1 MATSKL
7 PEEKAEPGRKCSK
20 TNERLNQILPTLPK
34 EKGWMAKT
42 LVQYKGFWMAPE
54 FSLLGL
60 LLIEDHFKAQTTDIY
75 LASSPKAGTTWL
87 KSLIFA
93 TVNRKRFDFS
103 ANPLLKTN
111 PHDLFPFL
119 ERYIQQN
126 EWASSLE
133 CLPSPRLLST
143 HLPYSL
149 LPESLALSGC
159 KFVYICRDPKDL
171 MISLTH
177 FVNNTTRKTQE
188 LPTLTL
194 DEAFDSFCKGTSPYG
209 PYWDH
214 VLGYWKASLENPER
228 ILFLKYEDLKRE
240 PLLNVKKLAEF
251 LGQPFSFTE
260 ENEGVVEEIIRLCS
274 FQNLSNL
281 DVNKASESSS
291 NIRIPGNKTYFR
303 KGEIGDWKNHLTPEM
318 AAYIDGI
325 TEEKFQGAGFSFG

>member
-1 MATSKL
+1 MANARS
-7 PEEKAEPGRKCSK
+7 R
-20 TNERLNQILPTLPK
+20 
-34 EKGWMAKT
+34 
-42 LVQYKGFWMAPE
+42 YKGFWITPGIA
-54 FSLLGL
+54 LLGL

-75 LASSPKAGTTWL
+75 LVSSPKAGTTWL

-93 TVNRKRFDFS
+93 TLNRKRFDFS
-103 ANPLLKTN
+103 TNPLLKTN

-119 ERYIQQN
+119 EWNIQQT
-126 EWASSLE
+126 EWASSLD
-133 CLPSPRLLST
+133 CLPSPRLLSI

-171 MISLTH
+171 VISLTH

-194 DEAFDSFCKGTSPYG
+194 DQAFDSFCKGASPYG

-240 PLLNVKKLAEF
+240 PVF
-251 LGQPFSFTE
+251 LGQPFLVTE

-291 NIRIPGNKTYFR
+291 SIRIPGNKTYFR

-325 TEEKFQGAGFSFG
+325 TEEKFQATDFLFG